1 MALNK
6 KKIRYKMKKDV
17 VAGLGEI
24 GKPISKLISNAVLT
38 VEYDINPKL
47 INKKKLKQYENYP
60 TNFLH
65 ICIPF
70 NKKFIQNVISLNKKF
85 KPNAIV
91 IHSTVSPNTTKSL
104 QKKLKIPI
112 IYSATRGVHKRMLQD
127 LKKYTKFY
135 SLEPN
140 SPKKTWASSEY
151 VKLMKKSGVKTKKM
165 SNPLTLE
172 LAKIVVDTS
181 YYGWLINYSQLSN
194 MIAIKHGVNFD
205 EMWSFSDEI
214 HEKLGNRPKMF
225 PGFIGGHCV
234 IPNLD
239 LVKEESLYEI
249 DRINNLYARKVK
261 NSKTIKKKYDKSKKS
276 SFDSRKV

>member
-1 MALNK
+1 MNYYAKKSISKQNK
-6 KKIRYKMKKDV
+6 NV

-24 GKPISKLISNAVLT
+24 GKPISKLISSATLT

-47 INKKKLKQYENYP
+47 INKNKLNQYEKYP

-65 ICIPF
+65 VCIPF
-70 NKKFIQNVISLNKKF
+70 NKKFNQNVISLNKKF
-85 KPNAIV
+85 KPKAIV
-91 IHSTVSPNTTKSL
+91 IHSTVSPNTTRVL

-135 SLEPN
+135 ALESN
-140 SPKKTWASSEY
+140 SPNKNWASSEF

-194 MIAIKHGVNFD
+194 IIAIKHRVNYD

-214 HEKLGNRPKMF
+214 HENLGNRPKLY

-234 IPNLD
+234 IPNLE
-239 LVKEESLYEI
+239 LIKEESLYEI
-249 DRINNLYARKVK
+249 DKINNMYAKKVK

-276 SFDSRKV
+276 SFDSSKI